1 MLAEPELPLPLP
13 LELCATHTSFD
24 PTLVHFK
31 VVLPELA
38 VAPAFVHFPPAEFA
52 ALACGAL
59 VAIANATTNAIQAR
73 LDATL

>member
-1 MLAEPELPLPLP
+1 
-13 LELCATHTSFD
+13 
-24 PTLVHFK
+24 LVHFK
-31 VVLPELA
+31 VVLPDLA
-38 VAPAFVHFPPAEFA
+38 IAPALVHLPPAEFA